1 MAANYSHTG
10 IWLVLGI
17 LILRVLIKAPHLFNA
32 WWASALLTGIPV
44 CVNQKQIWPS
54 LPPSVE
60 NSHPLSEDGDLLG
73 RRNKTK
79 VAIQVETS
87 FQDFHRKVIFGE
99 PLLCCLVYW
108 SLGLSYTSL
117 EYGAPYMPLVEGWL
131 NIHWTNSF
139 KVAIEKKGTRG
150 PRIWLV
156 IPFPVW
162 KGNIAKDT
170 TDPGVDYFDQWF
182 WFGRFG

>member
-1 MAANYSHTG
+1 MSCSWKWKQRQFYLNCAFNCGCYSYSHTG

-60 NSHPLSEDGDLLG
+60 NSHPLSEEGDLLG

-79 VAIQVETS
+79 VGIQVETS
-87 FQDFHRKVIFGE
+87 FEDFQCKVIFGE
-99 PLLCCLVYW
+99 PLLYCCLVYW
-108 SLGLSYTSL
+108 SLGLPYTCL
-117 EYGAPYMPLVEGWL
+117 EHSALYMLLVERWL
-131 NIHWTNSF
+131 KI
-139 KVAIEKKGTRG
+139 
-150 PRIWLV
+150 
-156 IPFPVW
+156 
-162 KGNIAKDT
+162 
-170 TDPGVDYFDQWF
+170 
-182 WFGRFG
+182 

>member
-1 MAANYSHTG
+1 MAASYSHTG

-79 VAIQVETS
+79 VRIQVETS
-87 FQDFHRKVIFGE
+87 FEDFQCKVTFGE

-108 SLGLSYTSL
+108 SLGPSYTSL
-117 EYGAPYMPLVEGWL
+117 EYGAPYMLLVEGWL
-131 NIHWTNSF
+131 RFSGQIALKWPLKRSIYV
-139 KVAIEKKGTRG
+139 VANVQIQLANLYK
-150 PRIWLV
+150 
-156 IPFPVW
+156 FS
-162 KGNIAKDT
+162 
-170 TDPGVDYFDQWF
+170 
-182 WFGRFG
+182 